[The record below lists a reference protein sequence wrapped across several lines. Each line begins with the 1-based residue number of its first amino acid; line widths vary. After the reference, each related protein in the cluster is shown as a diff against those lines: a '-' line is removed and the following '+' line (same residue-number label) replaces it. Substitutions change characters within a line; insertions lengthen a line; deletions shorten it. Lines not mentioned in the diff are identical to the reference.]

1 MKEEKPDS
9 AIIVQQEDAPIPTP
23 AAARPINW
31 DADRGENQMDNHNL
45 THSGR
50 IVVITG
56 LLLLIAGLWAGFGTL
71 DEVSTGTGK
80 VIPSSREQ
88 VLQSLDG
95 GILVALNVHE
105 GQRVDAN
112 QIVARLDPTR
122 SQSNVGESV
131 ARYQAALAA
140 SARLS
145 AEVNDSPLKFPAALD
160 AAPDLIASETR
171 LYNLRRSQF
180 ADSKASINDSL
191 NAVNRELGI
200 TRRLASTGAA
210 SSVEVLRL
218 DRQKS
223 DLQLKLLDLRSQ
235 YLVQAR
241 EELAKATAEAAS
253 LAEVIKGR
261 EDSVNRSTVRSPVKG
276 IVKNIKVNTLGG
288 VIPPNGE
295 LMEIVPVDDHLLIEA
310 RLSPRDIAFIHPDQ
324 KALVK
329 ITAYDY
335 AIYGGLDG
343 VVDSISP
350 DTIQDEAK
358 PEIYYYRVFI
368 RTSHGYLQNKAG
380 KRFNIVPGMIANV
393 DIKTGEKTVLDYL
406 VKPFNKAKEALRER

>member
-1 MKEEKPDS
+1 MKNDQPDS
-9 AIIVQQEDAPIPTP
+9 AVMAAEPAPIPTP
-23 AAARPINW
+23 ASAKPLNW
-31 DADRGENQMDNHNL
+31 NGDHGENDEDNQSL
-45 THSGR
+45 VRSGR
-50 IVVITG
+50 IVTASA
-56 LLLLIAGLWAGFGTL
+56 LLLLVAWLWAAFSTL

-95 GILVALNVHE
+95 GILVALNVRE
-105 GQRVDAN
+105 GQRVEAGEV
-112 QIVARLDPTR
+112 VARLDPTR
-122 SQSNVGESV
+122 SASNVGESV

-145 AEVNDSPLKFPAALD
+145 AEVNDLPLTFPPELEKT
-160 AAPDLIASETR
+160 PQLIASETR
-171 LYNLRRSQF
+171 LYKLRRSQF
-180 ADSKASINDSL
+180 ADSKARVDDSL
-191 NAVNRELGI
+191 TAVDRELAI
-200 TRRLASTGAA
+200 TRRLAKTGAA

-218 DRQKS
+218 ERQRS
-223 DLQLKLLDLRSQ
+223 DLQLKVLDLRSQ

-261 EDSVNRSTVRSPVKG
+261 ADSVTRMTVRSPVKG
-276 IVKNIKVNTLGG
+276 IVKGIKVNTLGG

-295 LMEIVPVDDHLLIEA
+295 LMEIVPSDDHLLIET

-324 KALVK
+324 TALVK

-335 AIYGGLDG
+335 AIYGSLKG

-368 RTSHGYLQNKAG
+368 RTEHDYLENKVG

-406 VKPFNKAKEALRER
+406 IKPFNKVKEALRER

>member
-1 MKEEKPDS
+1 MKDDQPETDIALAE
-9 AIIVQQEDAPIPTP
+9 QAPIPTP
-23 AAARPINW
+23 ANAQPLNW
-31 DADRGENQMDNHNL
+31 NGDHGENDLDNESL
-45 THSGR
+45 ARSGR
-50 IVVITG
+50 IVTLCG
-56 LLLLIAGLWAGFGTL
+56 ALLLVAWGWASFSTL

-95 GILVALNVHE
+95 GILVALNVRE
-105 GQRVDAN
+105 GQRVEAGEV
-112 QIVARLDPTR
+112 VARLDPTR

-145 AEVNDSPLKFPAALD
+145 AEVNELPLTFPPALND
-160 AAPDLIASETR
+160 APQLVASETR

-180 ADSKASINDSL
+180 SDSKARVSDSL
-191 NAVNRELGI
+191 SAVDRELAI
-200 TRRLASTGAA
+200 TRRLAKTGAA
-210 SSVEVLRL
+210 SNVEVLRL
-218 DRQKS
+218 ERQRS
-223 DLQLKLLDLRSQ
+223 DLQLKILDLRSQ

-253 LAEVIKGR
+253 LAEIIRGR
-261 EDSVNRSTVRSPVKG
+261 TDSVTRMTVRSPVKG
-276 IVKNIKVNTLGG
+276 IVKKIKVNTLGG

-295 LMEIVPVDDHLLIEA
+295 LMEIVPRDDHLLIET

-324 KALVK
+324 SALVK

-335 AIYGGLDG
+335 AIYGSLKG

-358 PEIYYYRVFI
+358 PEVYYYRVFI
-368 RTSHGYLQNKAG
+368 RTENDYLQNKAG

-393 DIKTGEKTVLDYL
+393 DIKTGEKTVMDYL
-406 VKPFNKAKEALRER
+406 VKPFNKVKEALRER